1 MSHRVIPSA
10 LFVLNAMFLTG
21 CGDSLVEMAMN
32 WEFLGCC
39 GLIILIL
46 DIIAIVEIAGSSRDT
61 TAKFI
66 WIIFIVL
73 APFLGLIAY
82 YVFADR
88 S

>member
-10 LFVLNAMFLTG
+10 LFVLCAMFLTG
-21 CGDSLVEMAMN
+21 CGENLIGMAGS
-32 WEFLGCC
+32 WEVLGCC
-39 GLIILIL
+39 GLIVLIL
-46 DIIAIVEIAGSSRDT
+46 DIIAIVEIAGSSRT
-61 TAKFI
+61 TGAKFI

-73 APFLGLIAY
+73 FPLLGLIAY

>member
-1 MSHRVIPSA
+1 
-10 LFVLNAMFLTG
+10 MFLTG
-21 CGDSLVEMAMN
+21 CGENLIGMAGS
-32 WEFLGCC
+32 WEILGCC

-46 DIIAIVEIAGSSRDT
+46 DIIAIVEIAGSSRKT

-66 WIIFIVL
+66 WILFIVFFPL
-73 APFLGLIAY
+73 MGLIAY